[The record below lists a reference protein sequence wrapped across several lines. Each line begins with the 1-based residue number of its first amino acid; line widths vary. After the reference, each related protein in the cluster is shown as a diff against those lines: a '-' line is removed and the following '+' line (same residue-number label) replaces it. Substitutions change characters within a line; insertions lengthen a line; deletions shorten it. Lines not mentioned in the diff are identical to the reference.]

1 MLDPVFTEVV
11 TGHAEVL
18 QVFATS
24 KTEKAAGSRVVD
36 GTIHRGDQVRVIR
49 DGKVVHEGKVGSL
62 RRGREDAREVAT
74 GFECGI
80 MVESYNDFA
89 VGDIVET
96 WTREKVA

>member
-1 MLDPVFTEVV
+1 
-11 TGHAEVL
+11 
-18 QVFATS
+18 
-24 KTEKAAGSRVVD
+24 
-36 GTIHRGDQVRVIR
+36 
-49 DGKVVHEGKVGSL
+49 VVHEGKVGSL